1 MDYMIYSYKGNQL
14 TRVKEE
20 GNNYFGF
27 TTQIAQTNAAEQYG
41 YDANGNMTS
50 DANKSI
56 SSITYN
62 HLNLPLKIAFA
73 SAGNISYIYNAA
85 GQKVQKRVGRTGVS
99 NDAVTDY
106 LDGFQYENAS
116 LQFFPMAEGYV
127 EPSAGS
133 YRYIY
138 QYKDHLGNVRLSYDR
153 TLAIK
158 EESNYYPFG
167 MKHEGYNAVKIGVEN
182 KYKYNG
188 KELQDESIGGSQ
200 LNWYDYGARNYD
212 PALGRWINID
222 PLAEKKFDFTPY
234 RYAYN
239 NPMKFIDPDGM
250 LEDDYGVDKDG
261 NFQLLKP
268 TGDDFDRVYV
278 LDDNGNKKDL
288 KDKNG
293 KDIKDYETVAKG
305 ILNQMTE
312 DRPIIKM
319 DDDGSLKAPSSATSD
334 NNKKTESD
342 YSNLFKFVADNTR
355 VEFGLTFYKSGN
367 QSKVSLSTLHDIG
380 YTFSPATF

>member
-1 MDYMIYSYKGNQL
+1 
-14 TRVKEE
+14 
-20 GNNYFGF
+20 
-27 TTQIAQTNAAEQYG
+27 
-41 YDANGNMTS
+41 
-50 DANKSI
+50 
-56 SSITYN
+56 
-62 HLNLPLKIAFA
+62 
-73 SAGNISYIYNAA
+73 
-85 GQKVQKRVGRTGVS
+85 
-99 NDAVTDY
+99 
-106 LDGFQYENAS
+106 
-116 LQFFPMAEGYV
+116 
-127 EPSAGS
+127 
-133 YRYIY
+133 
-138 QYKDHLGNVRLSYDR
+138 
-153 TLAIK
+153 
-158 EESNYYPFG
+158 
-167 MKHEGYNAVKIGVEN
+167 
-182 KYKYNG
+182 
-188 KELQDESIGGSQ
+188 
-200 LNWYDYGARNYD
+200 
-212 PALGRWINID
+212 
-222 PLAEKKFDFTPY
+222 
-234 RYAYN
+234 
-239 NPMKFIDPDGM
+239 MKFIDPDGM

-380 YTFSPATF
+380 YTFSPATFGIDNPNKNVIRHYHSHPGINPTKASEEFSIRGNTGASDYGHSYYQNRTYPNYIYFPNSSKLYNVTPSTINFIKNINNGASLKN